1 MSYTFFL
8 YSVDAEP
15 SAIFEVNLV
24 KSITDY
30 IGLSILARKYVSY
43 NGYFVK
49 KASFLSLFSFFPSLE
64 TPRRDEG

>member
-1 MSYTFFL
+1 MSYTFSL

-49 KASFLSLFSFFPSLE
+49 KNKFLKSVSFFPILGD
-64 TPRRDEG
+64 PQAR

>member
-1 MSYTFFL
+1 MSYTFSL

-30 IGLSILARKYVSY
+30 IGLSILARKYV
-43 NGYFVK
+43 FIQ
-49 KASFLSLFSFFPSLE
+49 
-64 TPRRDEG
+64 

>member
-1 MSYTFFL
+1 MSYTFSL

-43 NGYFVK
+43 KGYFVK
-49 KASFLSLFSFFPSLE
+49 KASFLSLFYFLPSLE
-64 TPRRDEG
+64 TPGDEG